1 MKTKINAV
9 IKKVTLCYSHSYFAT
24 FKWVSQLIKLSDVW
38 YSNLL
43 YRNYPYFFSFHYT
56 KQHKAIKHKWTK
68 IILVF
73 STRLICLFRLSYSF
87 HAKCVYERKGMHLLQ
102 NACFNYNRK
111 RKKTNTK
118 TTLQNIHR
126 TTKSKKHLCWKGHLY
141 HVVQPLYSSRGPR
154 PWPLGYE
161 CIHRWTLH
169 ISGQLIPTFH
179 HPHRKYSS
187 FSKLLLL
194 TNLSTI
200 WTSFAFKSK
209 VITFNEY

>member
-9 IKKVTLCYSHSYFAT
+9 IKKVTLCYLHSYFAT

-56 KQHKAIKHKWTK
+56 KQHKAIKHKCTK

-87 HAKCVYERKGMHLLQ
+87 HAKCVYEREGMHLLQ

-111 RKKTNTK
+111 RKKKYQNHTPKHPQNYKIKETFMLEGTSLSCSPTPLLK
-118 TTLQNIHR
+118 QGHLQEAVLDHGHLGMNVSMDEHSTSLGNLFQHFTTLIVNILPFQNCFFWQI
-126 TTKSKKHLCWKGHLY
+126 SL
-141 HVVQPLYSSRGPR
+141 P
-154 PWPLGYE
+154 
-161 CIHRWTLH
+161 
-169 ISGQLIPTFH
+169 SGQV
-179 HPHRKYSS
+179 
-187 FSKLLLL
+187 LLS
-194 TNLSTI
+194 NP
-200 WTSFAFKSK
+200 K
-209 VITFNEY
+209 